1 MLPPVPNL
9 VLGPLLRYVG
19 ESEAVIWLETDAPCE
34 VEVLGTR
41 ECTFHVCGH
50 HYALVRCGGL
60 RPGTW
65 HEYEVRVDGAR
76 VWPFDGFPPSAFHT
90 YPKREPLEVVF
101 GSCRVAAP
109 NEPPYSLRKDQDER
123 GREVDSLRTLAQRMR
138 DEPRERWP
146 DVLLMVGDQ
155 VYADEVPPATRAF
168 VESRRDVS
176 EPPGDCVVDFEEYT
190 RLYRESWGEP
200 AIRWLLSTLSTAMI
214 FDDHDVH
221 DDWNISQRWLD
232 EIRTHHWWNE
242 HIVAALASYWVYQH
256 IGNLEPG
263 QHADDELL
271 QRIKE
276 AEDGWP
282 ILERFARAADE
293 STSGTRWSY
302 RRDLGR
308 TRLVVIDSR
317 AGRVLEE
324 GRRSMLDEDE
334 WQWVGEQ
341 FAGDFDHLLV
351 ATSLPWLLAPGMHY
365 AEAWSEAVAGGAWGS
380 ALAPLAERLRQA
392 ADLEHWAAFQES
404 FARLAELLRS
414 VGAGEL
420 GSAPASVVVLSG
432 DVHHA
437 YLCEVAFRRDAG
449 VRSHVFQAVCSPY
462 RNPLERRE
470 RQVIRLG
477 ASRGFEVVARTLAA
491 AAKVPQPEVR
501 WRMVGDGPWFDNQ
514 LATLRIDG
522 RAIELRLEKA
532 VPVDET
538 SARLERVLARTLA

>member
-1 MLPPVPNL
+1 MLPSVPNL

-19 ESEAVIWLETDAPCE
+19 ETEAVIWVETDRSCE
-34 VEVLGTR
+34 VEALGTR
-41 ECTFHVCGH
+41 DRTFSIQGH
-50 HYALVRCGGL
+50 HYALVCCEGL
-60 RPGTW
+60 QPGTW
-65 HEYEVRVDGAR
+65 HEYDVRLDGQR
-76 VWPFDGFPPSAFHT
+76 VWPLDGFPPSAFHT

-155 VYADEVPPATRAF
+155 VYADEVPPATRSF
-168 VESRRDVS
+168 LETRRDVT

-190 RLYRESWGEP
+190 RLYRDSWSEP

-232 EIRTHHWWNE
+232 ELRTHHWWNE

-263 QHADDELL
+263 HHADDELL
-271 QRIKE
+271 QRVKE

-293 STSGTRWSY
+293 TTSGTRWSY
-302 RRDLGR
+302 RRNLGS

-324 GRRSMLDEDE
+324 GRRSMLDEEE
-334 WQWVGEQ
+334 WQWVEEQ
-341 FAGDFDHLLV
+341 FAGDCDHLLV

-380 ALAPLAERLRQA
+380 ALAPLGERLRQA

-414 VGAGEL
+414 VGAGER
-420 GSAPASVVVLSG
+420 GNAPASVVVLSG

-437 YLCEVAFRRDAG
+437 YLCEVAFRRGAG

-462 RNPLERRE
+462 RNPLEERE
-470 RQVIRLG
+470 RRVIKLG
-477 ASRGFEVVARTLAA
+477 ASRGFEIVARTLAVA
-491 AAKVPQPEVR
+491 AGVSRPEVR

-514 LATLRIDG
+514 LATLRIHG
-522 RAIELRLEKA
+522 RAIDVRLEKA
-532 VPVDET
+532 VPLDQT
-538 SARLERVLARTLA
+538 SARLERVLARKLA